1 MKDTDYAFAVAKIR
15 ANENSLLSSSAVDS
29 LLNEP
34 SFERAVSVLR
44 SLGWLESE
52 KDVDVSKAVDMQNR
66 KLWNL
71 LYESVPD
78 KEELKILTVINDFFN
93 VKAALKCML
102 TNEDPERLYVFPTSL
117 DLEKLTENINSHSFE
132 KLDEKLSECAKEA
145 YEAACRTESGQS
157 ADIIVDAA
165 ALSYIMA
172 EAKKTDCGLL
182 REILEFICDST
193 NMKIAFRCA
202 RTGKDISFTETAVA
216 ECAKLERKELCEKAV
231 RGEKELLS
239 YLETTDYSHG
249 AALLSKSTTAFEKWC
264 DDTVTEISKKAKYM
278 FFGFE
283 PICAYYYAKTAEIKT
298 VRVILSGKKSGVPAD
313 IIRERVRALYV

>member
-15 ANENSLLSSSAVDS
+15 ANEKSLLTSSQVES
-29 LLNEP
+29 LLDEP
-34 SFERAVSVLR
+34 SFERVVSVLR

-52 KDVDVSKAVDMQNR
+52 KNVDISGVVDAQNR
-66 KLWNL
+66 KLWQL
-71 LYESVPD
+71 LHESVPD
-78 KEELKILTVINDFFN
+78 KGKLRILTVINDFFN

-102 TNEDPERLYVFPTSL
+102 TGEDPERLYVFPTSIE
-117 DLEKLTENINSHSFE
+117 LEKLTENIMSHSFE
-132 KLDEKLSECAKEA
+132 KLDEMFSECAKEA

-202 RTGKDISFTETAVA
+202 RTGKDISFTETAIA
-216 ECAKLERKELCEKAV
+216 PCAKLDRGVLCEKAIK
-231 RGEKELLS
+231 GEGELLA
-239 YLETTDYSHG
+239 YLETTDYSKG

-264 DDTVTEISKKAKYM
+264 DDTVTEISKKAKYI

-298 VRVILSGKKSGVPAD
+298 VRVILSGKKSGVEAD
-313 IIRERVRALYV
+313 VIRERVRALYV